1 MSVTS
6 ALEGGGDLAALSR
19 GAARQVVS
27 VVIAQLQKTLHAR
40 RGMVR
45 ALPFKAVRQLEH
57 ESRALTPPL
66 LTCSSSMHS
75 LHRTLRGMTGKQN
88 CNHLTSRLHVL
99 RNRHLLP
106 HRAYHCKYSE
116 LGVDTIGLLIS
127 LSLQRERLAAQQK
140 MYIDVD
146 ARTC

>member
-40 RGMVR
+40 RGVVR

-75 LHRTLRGMTGKQN
+75 LHRTLWGMTGKQN

-99 RNRHLLP
+99 RNRQLLP

-116 LGVDTIGLLIS
+116 LEVDTIGLLIS
-127 LSLQRERLAAQQK
+127 LNLQRERLAAQQK